1 MANPPSPA
9 AATSATARPLYAK
22 LGRRVAI
29 ATALILLGMIPTLIL
44 YGITKESA
52 TTWATAASIAGVTA
66 VWVGGV
72 EVAAA
77 FVMALL
83 TPVAIVA
90 GSTPITGAALM
101 AIMCL
106 VVGRMSRF
114 GLDRATLLVPI
125 FMAWMIIDPPFW
137 GPQHTVDRLD
147 GTYLGWMAVTFFAGA
162 IVPVL
167 VLPFALRKVH
177 LPAPKPH
184 TRHEALPYTVTIIV
198 LASVSTFLVLQHPK
212 QTAGAWL
219 IATILV
225 LTQVGDVG
233 TVRRTIERVVG
244 TLLGMVVLGVIVLR
258 VDSLVVIYV
267 IGLIFAIAAVTAK
280 FSPQY
285 WLYMALITPTVVCSV
300 ELIAALLSTRTAAAA
315 SHVAGHFGRGAA
327 TSDAAS
333 GGADIR
339 LVQSAG
345 GDLGDLTVLDMPA
358 PGQSHGVEHAPVVR
372 HE

>member
-1 MANPPSPA
+1 MTSPANPS
-9 AATSATARPLYAK
+9 TAPGHAQRPLYAK

-52 TTWATAASIAGVTA
+52 TTWATAASIAGITA

-72 EVAAA
+72 EVAVMTA

-137 GPQHTVDRLD
+137 GPQHSVDRLD

-198 LASVSTFLVLQHPK
+198 LASASTFLVLQHPK
-212 QTAGAWL
+212 ETAGAWL

-244 TLLGMVVLGVIVLR
+244 TLLGMVVVGFIVLR

-267 IGLIFAIAAVTAK
+267 IGLVFAIAAVTAK
-280 FSPQY
+280 FSPNY
-285 WLYMALITPTVVCSV
+285 WLYMALITPTVVCLNAASSTEV
-300 ELIAALLSTRTAAAA
+300 ANLGEQRAVDTFAGAALVLLA
-315 SHVAGHFGRGAA
+315 SAITIGYARWSNQPAE
-327 TSDAAS
+327 TS
-333 GGADIR
+333 
-339 LVQSAG
+339 V
-345 GDLGDLTVLDMPA
+345 T
-358 PGQSHGVEHAPVVR
+358 
-372 HE
+372 

>member
-1 MANPPSPA
+1 MAHPATPSAAPSGPP
-9 AATSATARPLYAK
+9 RPLYAK

-52 TTWATAASIAGVTA
+52 TTWATAASIAGITA

-72 EVAAA
+72 EVAVMTA

-177 LPAPKPH
+177 LPPPKSH
-184 TRHEALPYTVTIIV
+184 TRREALPYTVTIIV
-198 LASVSTFLVLQHPK
+198 LASASTFLVLQHPK
-212 QTAGAWL
+212 ETAGAWL

-244 TLLGMVVLGVIVLR
+244 TVLGMVVVGVIVLR
-258 VDSLVVIYV
+258 VDSLVLIYV
-267 IGLIFAIAAVTAK
+267 IGLVFAIAAVTAK
-280 FSPQY
+280 FSPNY
-285 WLYMALITPTVVCSV
+285 WLYMALITPTVVC
-300 ELIAALLSTRTAAAA
+300 LNAA
-315 SHVAGHFGRGAA
+315 SSTEVANLGEQRAVDTFAGAGLVLL
-327 TSDAAS
+327 AS
-333 GGADIR
+333 AITIGYAHWSNRSG
-339 LVQSAG
+339 
-345 GDLGDLTVLDMPA
+345 PA
-358 PGQSHGVEHAPVVR
+358 PASL
-372 HE
+372 